1 MSWRV
6 DAVDGR
12 VSVRPGA
19 DGARASGAT
28 GARRFSAPC
37 VWDSGVL
44 DGYERLNERYG
55 DRARVV
61 EVYGSHASSRF
72 GSGRA
77 AMILP
82 RVGDAAVFRWI
93 RAARRRG
100 FSFSYLLNAACL
112 GGDEGTYSGQR
123 ELRALLGRLADA
135 GADRVTVTS
144 PLVMEFARACEPGL
158 KVGASVICYVDSVR
172 KLEFFAGLGVDR
184 VTLDI
189 DVTRNF
195 PLLRA
200 LRASTGLELGLIVNS
215 LCLLG
220 CPLKAHHYNLNA
232 HFSRPRE
239 PGLDAGS
246 ALSHVGARCMIQN
259 HEDKVRALMSAWIR
273 PEDLGLYTQTGIDHF
288 KIQGRGARP
297 ENLLKTVET
306 YLRGESPAGAVPLT
320 AFAGGRTGFRVKAR
334 AMTGFLDHFLHTPYR
349 CQEGCGP
356 CRYCHDWAERV
367 VTEEEEGDVARQV
380 VASARTMAAAAVD
393 YQARIDALAAGVA
406 TKLQTRRGSVRAR
419 TG

>member
-1 MSWRV
+1 VSRRV
-6 DAVDGR
+6 AAVDGR
-12 VSVRPGA
+12 VIVGPWA
-19 DGARASGAT
+19 DGVRALGAA

-37 VWDSGVL
+37 VWDSGL
-44 DGYERLNERYG
+44 LEGYERLNERYG

-77 AMILP
+77 AIVLP
-82 RVGDAAVFRWI
+82 RVSDAAVFRWI

-100 FSFSYLLNAACL
+100 FAFSYLLNAACL
-112 GGDEGTYSGQR
+112 GGDEGTYTGQR

-135 GADRVTVTS
+135 GAERVTVTS
-144 PLVMEFARACEPGL
+144 PLLMEFVRACEPGL
-158 KVGASVICYVDSVR
+158 KVGASVICYVDSAR
-172 KLEFFAGLGVDR
+172 KLEFFASLGVDR

-200 LRASTGLELGLIVNS
+200 LRASSGLELGLIVNS
-215 LCLLG
+215 LCQLG

-232 HFSRPRE
+232 HFSQPQE
-239 PGLDAGS
+239 AGADAGS

-259 HEDKVRALMSAWIR
+259 HEDKVRVLTSAWIR
-273 PEDLGLYTQTGIDHF
+273 PEDLDLYAQTGIDHF

-297 ENLLKTVET
+297 ENLLKTVEM
-306 YLRGESPAGAVPLT
+306 YLRGESPPGAVPLS
-320 AFAGGRTGFRVKAR
+320 AFAGGRTGFRVNAR
-334 AMTGFLDHFLHTPYR
+334 AMTGFLDRFMRTPYR
-349 CQEGCGP
+349 CQEGCGS
-356 CRYCHDWAERV
+356 CRHCHDWAERV
-367 VTEEEEGDVARQV
+367 VTEEEDGDVARQV
-380 VASARTMAAAAVD
+380 VDGARTMAAAAVD
-393 YQARIDALAAGVA
+393 YQARIDALAAGVV
-406 TKLQTRRGSVRAR
+406 TKLQTKRGPVRAR